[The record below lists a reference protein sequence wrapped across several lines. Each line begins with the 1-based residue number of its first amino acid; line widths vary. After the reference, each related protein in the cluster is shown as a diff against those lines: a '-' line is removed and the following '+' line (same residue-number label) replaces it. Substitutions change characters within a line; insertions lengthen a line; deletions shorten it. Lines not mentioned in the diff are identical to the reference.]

1 MTSTRAEA
9 IPERLGDG
17 GRAFSASQALT
28 VMGLTWRE
36 YQLNCRTPAF
46 WVLAAGGAAL
56 ALWRASMVG
65 ATAALA
71 AYHVWRFVV
80 TGVAVLAVLIGS
92 AAAGRDK
99 RDASSELVLAKPLGS
114 SAYLVT
120 ARFLGVWLSLVT
132 ISAIM
137 LAAAAIRQVI
147 GGTPWHVGAYTN
159 AFVRCLAPLALATS
173 IGFSLTAIL
182 ANSLAGA
189 VGALYWLAI
198 PLVNAHVPRAADMTP
213 TQHWPASALLTA
225 GLLMLT
231 ATLGGRAVKGSA
243 ESRARL
249 GWAAAVLIAA
259 GLGAAFSIAYNGEDT
274 LSARDPVLSAMA
286 AQRLLPEQ
294 RAPGFWALDGRHRI
308 VALGD
313 FDGRPI
319 VLAFWG
325 PGDPE
330 SARVV
335 ALLQKA
341 ALKYKDKGLAPIAV
355 CLDSDSATVGPF
367 AAEAGPDVTM
377 VWDRGMHYG
386 DGERWSDSPLGLAY
400 DVKAVPTVFLLDQH
414 RRLFSRVEE
423 HAITMLDSE
432 LAKLV
437 AAR

>member
-1 MTSTRAEA
+1 MPGLSSGRE
-9 IPERLGDG
+9 
-17 GRAFSASQALT
+17 RAFSATQALAT
-28 VMGLTWRE
+28 MGLTWRE

-46 WVLAAGGAAL
+46 WALAAGGAGL
-56 ALWRASMVG
+56 AVWRASMTG

-92 AAAGRDK
+92 ASAGRDK

-114 SAYLVT
+114 SAHLVT

-132 ISAIM
+132 ISGIM
-137 LAAAAIRQVI
+137 LGAAAIRQVI
-147 GGTPWHVGAYTN
+147 GGTPWHLGAYAN
-159 AFVRCLAPLALATS
+159 AFVRCLAPLALATCL
-173 IGFSLTAIL
+173 GFSLTAIF

-213 TQHWPASALLTA
+213 TQHWPAPALLTA

-231 ATLGGRAVKGSA
+231 AVVYGRAIKGSA
-243 ESRARL
+243 QSRARL

-259 GLGAAFSIAYNGEDT
+259 GLGAAFDIAYRGEDT
-274 LSARDPVLSAMA
+274 LSARDPVLSAIA

-308 VALGD
+308 VGLGD

-319 VLAFWG
+319 ALAFWG

-335 ALLQKA
+335 ALLQQA
-341 ALKYKDKGLAPIAV
+341 ALKYKNQGLASIAV
-355 CLDSDSATVGPF
+355 CLDSDSAAAGPF

-377 VWDRGMHYG
+377 VWDRGIHYG
-386 DGERWSDSPLGLAY
+386 DGDRWSNSPLGLAY
-400 DVKAVPTVFLLDQH
+400 DVRAVPTVFLLDEH
-414 RRLFSRVEE
+414 RRLFSRVEP
-423 HAITMLDSE
+423 HAIMMLDSE